1 MPQTDRRPAWP
12 TRSSRRVPL
21 AQMPAIRRLVRQC
34 CNFDNGYCLALD
46 EGEGCACVQSYSC
59 SLLCKWFREA
69 VLPLDPVL
77 EASLLGGTTK
87 RCALCGEAF
96 VPGSNRAKYCPACS
110 REQRRKADVERHRR
124 KKEPGEKQ

>member
-69 VLPLDPVL
+69 VLPAGGFSAGRND
-77 EASLLGGTTK
+77 EALRHLRRG
-87 RCALCGEAF
+87 F
-96 VPGSNRAKYCPACS
+96 CS
-110 REQRRKADVERHRR
+110 RLK
-124 KKEPGEKQ
+124 